1 MGGVSKE
8 EEIRQATIPP
18 PSFET
23 ALAGLPQDG
32 GGIVA
37 INQSTKSR
45 QSISRTVPEPPAMMQ
60 NLRAASQT
68 WTGRI
73 VSSLLMGFIVLSFA
87 IFGIGDFFRGFGST
101 KLASAG
107 DTEISAESFRSAWQT
122 QLQRLSAQVKKNV
135 TNEEARAAGLD
146 RQLVNSLVNEA
157 LVNQRARKLGLAVS
171 DAAINDLVTTDPTFK
186 NALGEFDRIRFAE
199 ALRQGGLSERGFLEE
214 QRKVTLRQQQV
225 EAVSGALNPPVTLL
239 EMLNRSRNERR
250 SIDYFVLPAS
260 SVGEIALPAEDEL
273 KKYFAT
279 RAQNFRAPE
288 YRKLVVLAVSPDGL
302 AKPDAV
308 TAEAAQKRYEEN
320 KTLRY
325 TNVEKRALQQIPF
338 DKEADAVE
346 ALALIK
352 AGTSFEEISKQR
364 NLAPADIDL
373 GTLDKKAM
381 PVEIANVAFALE
393 EGVVSEPVKNL
404 FGFSLLRA
412 TKISPALVRP
422 FAEVEGE
429 IRQELSIL
437 AARKDA
443 KTLYDKIEE
452 ARTSGKTLTE
462 SAKQAGLEVRLIE
475 AVDAAGRDK
484 NGGPVTGLPD
494 LAALLKA
501 AFASDVGV
509 DNETITTRDRGNLW
523 FEVAAIEPA
532 RAQTF
537 EEVKPL
543 VEQAWRGEE
552 TAKQLSAKSAELLKK
567 LNDGGDL
574 AAIAEAEGKLEVKH
588 VGDVRRN
595 GSPDLPATVVVQVF
609 NAAIGGA
616 GSALAPGGRI
626 LFKVLDKAVQPLDA
640 KSDEAKKLETEL
652 RAALS
657 DELFQQYVA
666 QLRGEAGV
674 KINDAMLRQLTGG
687 ETN

>member
-1 MGGVSKE
+1 
-8 EEIRQATIPP
+8 
-18 PSFET
+18 
-23 ALAGLPQDG
+23 
-32 GGIVA
+32 
-37 INQSTKSR
+37 
-45 QSISRTVPEPPAMMQ
+45 MMQ

-87 IFGIGDFFRGFGST
+87 IFGIGDFFRGFGSS

-107 DTEISAESFRSAWQT
+107 DTEISAETFRQAWQR

-146 RQLVNSLVNEA
+146 RQLVDSLVNEA
-157 LVNQRARKLGLAVS
+157 LVNQRARQLGLAVS
-171 DAAINDLVTTDPTFK
+171 DASINDQVTTDATFK
-186 NALGEFDRIRFAE
+186 NASGEFDRIRFAE
-199 ALRQGGLSERGFLEE
+199 ALRQSGLTERGFLEE
-214 QRKVTLRQQQV
+214 QRKVTLRQEQV

-260 SVGEIALPAEDEL
+260 STGEIALPGEEEL
-273 KKYFAT
+273 KKYFVT

-288 YRKLVVLAVSPDGL
+288 YRKLVVLAVSPESL

-308 TAEAAQKRYEEN
+308 TIEAAQKRYDEN
-320 KTLRY
+320 KLARY
-325 TNVEKRALQQIPF
+325 TSVEKRSVQQIPF
-338 DKEADAVE
+338 ASEADAVA

-352 AGTSFEEISKQR
+352 SGTPFEEVAKKH
-364 NLAPADIDL
+364 NLEAGDIDL
-373 GTLDKKAM
+373 GTVDKKGLLPDIAG
-381 PVEIANVAFALE
+381 PVFALE
-393 EGVVSEPVKNL
+393 EGAVSDPVKNL
-404 FGFSLLRA
+404 IGVSLLRT
-412 TKISPALVRP
+412 TKIFPASVRP

-429 IRQELSIL
+429 IRQELALL

-443 KTLYDKIEE
+443 KILYEKIEE

-462 SAKQAGLEVRLIE
+462 AAKQAGLEVRMVE
-475 AVDAAGRDK
+475 AVDASGRDR

-509 DNETITTRDRGNLW
+509 DNETITSKDRGNLW
-523 FEVAAIEPA
+523 FEVAAIEAA

-552 TAKQLSAKSAELLKK
+552 TARKLSAKSAELVKK
-567 LNDGGDL
+567 LNDGNDFQS
-574 AAIAEAEGKLEVKH
+574 IAEAEGKLEVKH
-588 VGDVRRN
+588 VGDVRRT
-595 GSPDLPATVVVQVF
+595 GAPDLPATVVVQVF
-609 NAAIGGA
+609 NSAIGGS

-652 RAALS
+652 RASLS

-674 KINDAMLRQLTGG
+674 KINDILLRQLTGG